1 MINFQ
6 NLLLYTTTVLIWGL
20 TWIAIKF
27 QLGDVDPL
35 LSVTYRFALAS
46 VLLLAFSRF
55 TGRKLR
61 FTRREHFYMALQG
74 VFLFSVNYWLVYAA
88 ELHVTSGLVAIV
100 FSTIVFMNVIVGA
113 LFIGAPVRPQVVFGA
128 SLGLLGVGLLFWPEV
143 VGISLSDAA
152 VLGLL
157 LGLGGTLSA
166 SLGNITSARNQ
177 RAGLPVVQTNAF
189 GMGYGAL
196 LMFLVAAITD
206 APITFTPTV
215 AYVGSL
221 LYLSIFGSVLAFGAY
236 LTLIGRIGADKASYN
251 SMLFPLV
258 ALFISTLV
266 EDYRWSA
273 PALVGV
279 ALILAGN
286 FLVLTRRRR
295 ALPAAATTAAAD

>member
-1 MINFQ
+1 M
-6 NLLLYTTTVLIWGL
+6 
-20 TWIAIKF
+20 
-27 QLGDVDPL
+27 DPL

-61 FTRREHFYMALQG
+61 FARREHFYMALQG

-113 LFIGAPVRPQVVFGA
+113 LFIGAPVRSQVVFGA
-128 SLGLLGVGLLFWPEV
+128 SLGLLGVGLVFWPEV
-143 VGISLSDAA
+143 AGISLSDAA

-196 LMFLVAAITD
+196 LMFLAAAITD
-206 APITFTPTV
+206 APLTFTPTV